1 MSQEQTPIERRL
13 EKIEAEL
20 ESLPEVMRAMH
31 DKTVE
36 DLTEVMRT
44 MQTEL
49 LRGFAAFAGMVWGR
63 NVHPHKG
70 INGGLTWHFR
80 TGRGAVAPSTNLAP
94 RAGIRDRSKPL
105 PH

>member
-49 LRGFAAFAGMVWGR
+49 LRGFAAFAEGMNIRLTKVEKSQTLLDESTSGR
-63 NVHPHKG
+63 LR
-70 INGGLTWHFR
+70 IIEERMRQIEQRL
-80 TGRGAVAPSTNLAP
+80 SLQ
-94 RAGIRDRSKPL
+94 
-105 PH
+105 